1 MKTIDEKFRGEI
13 EVESLWVATGLGK
26 SGALSIMPFFAFIL
40 FGLWDKASHNHL
52 LGWFFISTAANL
64 FRWVVL
70 HFYYTHKASLARNVR
85 KFKNLILMGGVMM
98 GLSWVLCFV
107 LFLDPSDP
115 ANVLIICFPPI
126 FQVLGSMLTWFAYY
140 PAVVALSLPPT
151 VTLIYALLDYG
162 GMGYAI
168 FALMFSILPVLS
180 YFLSIKL
187 SNMLNYALQLNFEN
201 AALRL
206 ESEEKS
212 LMLETALENMAQGIS
227 MSGKDD
233 RLRMW
238 NRQFVNFLG
247 SASREVVT
255 DNKLSSILASAN
267 PPVELNNRVRMEY
280 STPSGQTFEI
290 RESPLDTGGR
300 VITYTDISDLI
311 KREQAL
317 EKARKSAEK
326 ANAAKTRFLASASHD
341 LRQPIHALGLFFAD
355 LSERVRN
362 KETEQVIGQIEDSIS
377 AINSMLNALLDVSKL
392 DAGVV
397 KPEIKPTSIQE
408 IFDRLKTE
416 FQPLAKE
423 NNNNLRFLAC
433 KLVVETDPA
442 MLERMLRNL
451 IGNALR
457 YTENGRVLAGVRLR
471 GNTAEIQ
478 VIDSGRG
485 IPEDQL
491 DEVFVEFQQLH
502 NPARDR
508 RQGLGLG
515 LAIVKRL
522 AHLLRHRIKVKSVLG
537 KGSCF
542 SVLLPISSAG
552 LALNP
557 ENITA
562 SPLLLGAALAG
573 RQIVVLEDDAGAL
586 ESMCGL
592 LSRWGCRTLAASTPR
607 EAMDKLAENEAPL
620 DLLITDY
627 RLPDNV
633 SGIDMARKIQ
643 ARLGYPVGV
652 LIITGDT
659 GPERLR
665 EAEASGFPLLH
676 KPVHPAKLRS
686 TLQHLLGKYA
696 KKAL

>member
-1 MKTIDEKFRGEI
+1 MKAIDEKFRSEI

-26 SGALSIMPFFAFIL
+26 SGTLSIMPFFALIV
-40 FGLWDKASHNHL
+40 FGLWDKASQSHL
-52 LGWFFISTAANL
+52 LGWFLISIAANL

-85 KFKNLILMGGVMM
+85 KFKNLILLGGVLM

-107 LFLDPSDP
+107 LFLDPADP
-115 ANVLIICFPPI
+115 ANVLITCFPPI
-126 FQVLGSMLTWFAYY
+126 FQVLGAMLTWFAYY

-151 VTLIYALLDYG
+151 VTLIYELLKYG
-162 GMGYAI
+162 GTGYVI
-168 FALMFSILPVLS
+168 FAVMFSILPLLS

-187 SNMLNYALQLNFEN
+187 TNMLNYALQLNFEN
-201 AALRL
+201 AALRR

-212 LMLETALENMAQGIS
+212 LLLETALENMAQGIS
-227 MSGKDD
+227 MSDKED

-238 NRQFVNFLG
+238 NHHFVKFLG
-247 SASREVVT
+247 KAGASV
-255 DNKLSSILASAN
+255 SSNADLPLLLNAAD
-267 PPVELNNRVRMEY
+267 PPLQLRIGEKIEYAKHDGRVY
-280 STPSGQTFEI
+280 EI
-290 RESPLDTGGR
+290 RQAALRQGGR
-300 VITYTDISDLI
+300 VVTYTDISDLI

-355 LSERVRN
+355 LSERVRS
-362 KETEQVIGQIEDSIS
+362 KETERVIGQIEDSIS

-397 KPEIKPTSIQE
+397 KPSVLPCALQE

-416 FQPLAKE
+416 FQPLARE
-423 NNNNLRFLAC
+423 NNNILKFRPS
-433 KLVVETDPA
+433 KLIVDTDPA

-457 YTENGRVLAGVRLR
+457 YTENGRVLAGARLR
-471 GNTAEIQ
+471 GDTVEIQ
-478 VIDSGRG
+478 IFDTGRG
-485 IPEDQL
+485 IPADQL

-522 AHLLRHRIKVKSVLG
+522 AQLLRHRIIVKSTVG

-542 SVLLPISSAG
+542 AIELPLSLEKLTENPGHSEQNPLLPG
-552 LALNP
+552 DFL
-557 ENITA
+557 T
-562 SPLLLGAALAG
+562 GK
-573 RQIVVLEDDAGAL
+573 QILVLEDDRAVL
-586 ESMCGL
+586 ESMSGL
-592 LSRWGCRTLAASTPR
+592 LARWSCQVIAVSTPLEAMNKLAASER
-607 EAMDKLAENEAPL
+607 PL

-633 SGIDMARKIQ
+633 SGIDVARTIQ
-643 ARLGYPVGV
+643 ARLSYPLGV

-665 EAEASGFPLLH
+665 EAEASGFPLMH
-676 KPVHPAKLRS
+676 KPVQPAKLRS
-686 TLQHLLGKYA
+686 TLQHLVSKQVKNLS
-696 KKAL
+696 

>member
-1 MKTIDEKFRGEI
+1 MKPIDEKFRGEI

-26 SGALSIMPFFAFIL
+26 SGTLSIMPFFALIV
-40 FGLWDKASHNHL
+40 FGLWDKAPHSHL
-52 LGWFFISTAANL
+52 LGWFLLSTAANV
-64 FRWVVL
+64 FRWGVL
-70 HFYYTHKASLARNVR
+70 HFYYTHKDSLARNVR
-85 KFKNLILMGGVMM
+85 KFKNLILLGGVMM
-98 GLSWVLCFV
+98 GLSWVLCLV
-107 LFLDPSDP
+107 LFLNPADP
-115 ANVLIICFPPI
+115 ANVLIISFPPI
-126 FQVLGSMLTWFAYY
+126 FQVLGAMLTWFAYY

-151 VTLIYALLDYG
+151 IALIYELLNYG
-162 GMGYAI
+162 GTGYAI
-168 FALMFSILPVLS
+168 FAVMFSILPLLS

-212 LMLETALENMAQGIS
+212 HMLETALENMAQGIS

-247 SASREVVT
+247 TAGKEAVIN
-255 DNKLSSILASAN
+255 NKLSEILASAN
-267 PPVELNNRVRMEY
+267 PPVDMNTRRRIEY
-280 STPSGQTFEI
+280 STTGGQTFEI

-300 VITYTDISDLI
+300 VITYTEISDLI

-355 LSERVRN
+355 LSERVRS
-362 KETEQVIGQIEDSIS
+362 KETNQVIGQIEDSIS
-377 AINSMLNALLDVSKL
+377 AINAMLNALLDVSKL

-397 KPEIKPTSIQE
+397 KPEIQPCSIQD

-423 NNNNLRFLAC
+423 NNNILTFRFSR
-433 KLVVETDPA
+433 LVVDTDPA

-457 YTENGRVLAGVRLR
+457 YTENGRVLAGVRMR
-471 GNTAEIQ
+471 AGMAEIQ
-478 VIDSGRG
+478 VFDTGRG
-485 IPEDQL
+485 IQEDQL

-522 AHLLRHRIKVKSVLG
+522 AHLLRHRIEVKSAVG

-542 SVLLPISSAG
+542 SILLPISSARVRSI
-552 LALNP
+552 P
-557 ENITA
+557 DHSPP
-562 SPLLLGAALAG
+562 SPLLSKTLLAG
-573 RQIVVLEDDAGAL
+573 RLLMVLEDDVTVL

-592 LSRWGCRTLAASTPR
+592 LSRWGCRIIAAVTPL
-607 EAMDKLAENEAPL
+607 EAMDKLAASERPL

-633 SGIDMARKIQ
+633 SGIDVAQAIQ
-643 ARLGYPVGV
+643 ARLAYPVGV
-652 LIITGDT
+652 LVITGDT

-686 TLQHLLGKYA
+686 TLQHLLGKQA
-696 KKAL
+696 KTPR